1 MDSIPHYWAFL
12 SHSSDDRAAAIWLQ
26 RALETYRIPRRLVGR
41 QMPAGITPQQFKP
54 IFRDG
59 TELAADPDLV
69 ASIVGALEQS
79 AYLIVL
85 CSPRAAASHWVDKE
99 IVRFRELHGPRRILA
114 VLLEGSVRRDAQ
126 DCFPPALVW
135 RSASTEGHERLEPI
149 AADLRPGGDGR
160 RRATLKL
167 LAGMLGVGLDEL
179 VRRDAQRRLR
189 WWMAVT
195 AASLIALAIT
205 GALATAALF
214 ARNDAQGQRVHAE
227 GLIEF
232 MLTDLRK
239 QLEPVGR
246 LDAMDGVGREA
257 LKYYEAQIP
266 SRLDAQSLSRR
277 ARALRLMGEIRVQR
291 GDLDDAMRD
300 FDDASATTEELL
312 KRSPEDGNR
321 VFDQAQSVFWV
332 GEIARQRG
340 DLTKA
345 ESSFQLYR
353 NLAAQLSVLDAHND
367 DWREET
373 AYAESALGVLF
384 LGEGRTADATASFS
398 RSLRVADELAHRHPD
413 DTNLQ
418 LELAQAHAWL
428 ADATF
433 RSGRLTETRTHRETE
448 LAIYRIVLGKDASL
462 RQPRYSTIVV
472 LQTLGRLASLAGDMD
487 TAKLQFHES
496 ADRAEALLSG
506 ETENMD
512 TTAVAA
518 IAHVALGEVLLTQG
532 RADEARIENRRAK
545 TLLTRALAHDGRVAD
560 WRHYSDEST
569 MLEAKI
575 SASSGNVMEALKIDE
590 FLFASLSALPLPAP
604 NTQAFWLLQRAR
616 IQTGDDLAAMG
627 RLQDARQQW
636 SGVTDSLGGPLET
649 YEPRLLESLAEAQKR
664 LGMSVKAQTVSD
676 RLHRLFRS
684 VPDNPTARAPEP

>member
-1 MDSIPHYWAFL
+1 VKPVNSTPRYWAFL
-12 SHSSDDRAAAIWLQ
+12 SYSSEDRATAIWLQ

-41 QMPAGITPQQFKP
+41 PIPAGVTPHRFKP
-54 IFRDG
+54 IFRDS
-59 TELAADPDLV
+59 TELAADPDLF
-69 ASIVGALEQS
+69 ASILTALEQS
-79 AYLIVL
+79 AYLIVV
-85 CSPRAAASHWVDKE
+85 CSPRAALSHWVDQE
-99 IVRFRELHGPRRILA
+99 IVRFRELHGHSRILA
-114 VLLEGSVRRDAQ
+114 VLLDGSVQGNAQ
-126 DCFPPALVW
+126 NCFPPALVW
-135 RSASTEGHERLEPI
+135 RSASAEGHQQLEPI
-149 AADLRPGGDGR
+149 AADLRPGRDGR
-160 RRATLKL
+160 RRAKLKL

-189 WWMAVT
+189 WWMVVT

-205 GALATAALF
+205 GALATAAFF
-214 ARNDAQGQRVHAE
+214 ARNDAQRQRVHAE

-246 LDAMDGVGREA
+246 LDAMDSVGREA
-257 LKYYEAQIP
+257 LKYYQAQVP
-266 SRLDAQSLSRR
+266 ARLDAQSLSRR

-291 GDLDDAMRD
+291 GDLDDALRN
-300 FDDASATTEELL
+300 FEEASATTGELL
-312 KRSPEDGNR
+312 ARSPTDGNR

-340 DLTKA
+340 DMTKA

-353 NLAAQLSVLDAHND
+353 NLAAQLSEMDAHND
-367 DWREET
+367 DWRAET

-398 RSLRVADELAHRHPD
+398 RSLRVADELAHRHPGD
-413 DTNLQ
+413 INLQ

-433 RSGRLTETRTHRETE
+433 KSGRLAETRTHRETE
-448 LAIYRIVLGKDASL
+448 LAIYRAVLSKDASL
-462 RQPRYSTIVV
+462 RQPKYSTIVV
-472 LQTLGRLASLAGDMD
+472 LQTLGRLESLAGDLEA
-487 TAKLQFHES
+487 AKLQFQES

-512 TTAVAA
+512 MTAVAA
-518 IAHVALGEVLLTQG
+518 IAHVALGEVLLSQG
-532 RADEARIENRRAK
+532 HADAAQIESRRAK
-545 TLLTRALAHDGRVAD
+545 VLLTRALAHDGGVAD

-569 MLEAKI
+569 MLEASI
-575 SASSGNVMEALKIDE
+575 LVSSGNAMEALRLDE
-590 FLFASLSALPLPAP
+590 SVFASLKTSPSPAP

-616 IQTGDDLAAMG
+616 IQAGDDLSAMG
-627 RLQDARQQW
+627 RPDDARQQW
-636 SGVTDSLGGPLET
+636 SGVADSLGGPIDT
-649 YEPRLLESLAEAQKR
+649 YEPRLLETLAEAQMR
-664 LGMSVKAQTVSD
+664 LGMSEKAQTVID

-684 VPDNPTARAPEP
+684 APENPKPDS